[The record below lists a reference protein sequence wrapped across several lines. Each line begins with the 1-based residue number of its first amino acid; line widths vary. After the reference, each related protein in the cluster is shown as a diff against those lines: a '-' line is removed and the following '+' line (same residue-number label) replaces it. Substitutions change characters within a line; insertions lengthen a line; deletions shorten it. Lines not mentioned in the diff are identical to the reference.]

1 MCENDGKKRNIELSF
16 LITYQDAFHLK
27 IALLGYTPYVGVYIR
42 AGDIFFEK
50 ASVGLRCK
58 VLLRLVFA
66 SSLPDL
72 AGFAKK
78 NRDDCTVVSV
88 FFANRMEALI
98 SFLYVTGKCKPE
110 IGTAAFLTFNSE
122 GRIVQKQDV
131 FYNGKP
137 DPAADRCTFMRG
149 IRTVIS
155 IPNEGKLF
163 LGNALAAVNYIN
175 SDIRLLVGR
184 IGTLYNLYSFLFSAV

>member
-78 NRDDCTVVSV
+78 KQRRLHRRLC
-88 FFANRMEALI
+88 FFLQ
-98 SFLYVTGKCKPE
+98 
-110 IGTAAFLTFNSE
+110 
-122 GRIVQKQDV
+122 IVW
-131 FYNGKP
+131 
-137 DPAADRCTFMRG
+137 
-149 IRTVIS
+149 
-155 IPNEGKLF
+155 KL
-163 LGNALAAVNYIN
+163 
-175 SDIRLLVGR
+175 
-184 IGTLYNLYSFLFSAV
+184 

>member
-88 FFANRMEALI
+88 FFCKSYGSFDIFFICYREVQTRNRNRGLPHFQLRRAHCAKAGC
-98 SFLYVTGKCKPE
+98 FLQWKARSRCRPLHVY
-110 IGTAAFLTFNSE
+110 E
-122 GRIVQKQDV
+122 GYPHGNI
-131 FYNGKP
+131 
-137 DPAADRCTFMRG
+137 DP
-149 IRTVIS
+149 
-155 IPNEGKLF
+155 K
-163 LGNALAAVNYIN
+163 
-175 SDIRLLVGR
+175 
-184 IGTLYNLYSFLFSAV
+184 